1 MQAMSDSNNQ
11 SLRDQVVV
19 ITGAGRG
26 IGRAIA
32 IAYARAGAAV
42 VCSSR
47 SSAEIGETARMITDA
62 GGRALAHCADVGDY
76 DSMVSLYRH
85 AAEAFGGID
94 IVVANAGVATEQRR
108 IEDSDPA
115 QWRQTID
122 INLTGAY
129 HTVHAAI
136 PWLRRRG
143 AGKIIMVG
151 SGQRHR
157 AVPGLSAYSC
167 SKSGMWMLTQA
178 LALELQEYNISVN
191 ELIPGPVQTEMTRG
205 AAIPPGEWFKTPEDV
220 LPLALFIA
228 GMPAGGP
235 TSQSYSLMRRAI

>member
-1 MQAMSDSNNQ
+1 MSHSPTK
-11 SLRDQVVV
+11 SLQDQVVV

-32 IAYARAGAAV
+32 LAYAESGAAV
-42 VCSSR
+42 VCSAR
-47 SSAEIGETARMITDA
+47 SSAEIEETTRIITEA
-62 GGRALAHCADVGDY
+62 GGRALAQCADVGDY
-76 DSMVSLYRH
+76 ASVATLYQR
-85 AAEAFGGID
+85 AAEVFGGVD
-94 IVVANAGVATEQRR
+94 IVVGNAGVANEQRR

-115 QWRQTID
+115 QWRHTID

-129 HTVHAAI
+129 HTAHAAI
-136 PWLRRRG
+136 PHLRRRG
-143 AGKIIMVG
+143 AGKIIMIG

-157 AVPGLSAYSC
+157 AAPGYSSYSC
-167 SKSGMWMLTQA
+167 SKSGLWMLTQA
-178 LALELQEYNISVN
+178 LALELAEYNISVN

-228 GMPAGGP
+228 GMPVGGP

>member
-1 MQAMSDSNNQ
+1 MSHSINKPLQ
-11 SLRDQVVV
+11 GQVAV

-32 IAYARAGAAV
+32 LAYAAAGAAV
-42 VCSSR
+42 VCSAR
-47 SSAEIGETARMITDA
+47 SSAEIAETARLINAA
-62 GGRALAHCADVGDY
+62 GGRALAQCADVGDY
-76 DSMVSLYRH
+76 PSVTALFQQAS
-85 AAEAFGGID
+85 EAYGGVD
-94 IVVANAGVATEQRR
+94 IVVANAGVANEQRR

-122 INLTGAY
+122 VNLTGAY
-129 HTVHAAI
+129 HTAHAAI
-136 PWLRRRG
+136 PHLRRRG
-143 AGKIIMVG
+143 AGKILMVG

-157 AVPGLSAYSC
+157 PTPGYSAYSC
-167 SKSGMWMLTQA
+167 SKSGLWMLTQS
-178 LALELQEYNISVN
+178 LAVELLEYNISVN
-191 ELIPGPVQTEMTRG
+191 ELIPGPVRTDMTRG

-235 TSQSYSLMRRAI
+235 TAQSYSLMRRPI